1 MESLPVSGC
10 DHTAPS
16 WHLTDPFWG
25 TAFDSQSCRV
35 PGAWQGLTHAATL
48 AREFSLSFSIQESE
62 VRGSSPWDTG
72 ASRVTTHPHLLPH
85 VPTSAVTPGSL
96 AAFPGLSSS
105 GCSAGTQRCNPDH
118 GHCWDRAAPQ
128 PSTARPQ
135 GAHGVSTHSQGRILL
150 DTLLPPGPVEP
161 EAAPHLRVLGVLLQQ
176 QGQDAVGD
184 AVVGA
189 EGGTCCCLQEFG
201 TGPHQLHVGLAQ
213 MVPAI

>member
-1 MESLPVSGC
+1 MTS
-10 DHTAPS
+10 
-16 WHLTDPFWG
+16 
-25 TAFDSQSCRV
+25 
-35 PGAWQGLTHAATL
+35 
-48 AREFSLSFSIQESE
+48 
-62 VRGSSPWDTG
+62 
-72 ASRVTTHPHLLPH
+72 HPHLLPH

-118 GHCWDRAAPQ
+118 CHCCERAAPQ
-128 PSTARPQ
+128 PRVTARPQ

-150 DTLLPPGPVEP
+150 HTLLPPGPVKP
-161 EAAPHLRVLGVLLQQ
+161 VGAPHLCVLVVLLQQ

-189 EGGTCCCLQEFG
+189 EGGTRCCLQEFG
-201 TGPHQLHVGLAQ
+201 TGPHQLHVGLTQ